1 MATTRRRMPRRG
13 GGTVRRRGGD
23 KDLDALNQLD
33 NTRKIRSRF
42 IGQHK
47 QSARAYKA
55 MPGPTNEF
63 LRQLLGDWLNNK
75 VAHISSFVNDN
86 KTYLLV
92 LEKQSD
98 ANTDYN
104 YTVHFKLIPTK
115 MIDRMNYYWKSPKR
129 RQSIIFKLVSGF
141 IIGTSI
147 LATST
152 IAWQAALCVGLGYFI
167 INRQQIQL
175 QIESQFH
182 HRPSLRKR
190 ASSKLR
196 QMTKQDNEL
205 KLSLHAMRVKQL
217 KEDYRYF
224 TSKESDVRV
233 SGEDVPEELD
243 ASATTPLMDS
253 KTRLSEHNEPKFNYF
268 RTALTTFTSWNGFV
282 KNAKIQI
289 TAAKNIEITVKGDK
303 EARTLGRWSGWHI
316 PNKSK
321 PDTSMYNPFHI
332 KSIDKRIE
340 ILTESQKALLYN
352 GLNKRGRSAHSE
364 SIDRRSRGSQRSR
377 SKSKSKRTASDP
389 IRRVS
394 SKSKRSRSESKQD
407 VTSTASPTPPYQQM

>member
-42 IGQHK
+42 IGQHN

-63 LRQLLGDWLNNK
+63 LRQLIGDWLNNK
-75 VAHISSFVNDN
+75 VTHISSFVNDN

-104 YTVHFKLIPTK
+104 YTVYFKLIPSK
-115 MIDRMNYYWKSPKR
+115 MIDRMNYYWKSPKK

-147 LATST
+147 LATSS
-152 IAWQAALCVGLGYFI
+152 IAWPAALCVGLSYFI
-167 INRQQIQL
+167 VNRQQIQL
-175 QIESQFH
+175 QIESKFH
-182 HRPSLRKR
+182 RRSSVRNR

-196 QMTKQDNEL
+196 LMTKQDTEL
-205 KLSLHAMRVKQL
+205 KSSLQAMQVKQL

-224 TSKESDVRV
+224 NSKESDVRV
-233 SGEDVPEELD
+233 SGEDVPEEVD
-243 ASATTPLMDS
+243 ASVTTPLLDS

-289 TAAKNIEITVKGDK
+289 TPAKNIEITVKGDA
-303 EARTLGRWSGWHI
+303 EARTLGRWSGWYI

-321 PDTSMYNPFHI
+321 PDTSSYNPFHF
-332 KSIDKRIE
+332 KSIE

-352 GLNKRGRSAHSE
+352 GLNKRRSAHSE
-364 SIDRRSRGSQRSR
+364 PIDRRSRGSQRSR
-377 SKSKSKRTASDP
+377 SKSKSKRTTSDP
-389 IRRVS
+389 IRRIR
-394 SKSKRSRSESKQD
+394 SKSKRSRSEIKQD

>member
-1 MATTRRRMPRRG
+1 MATTRRRIPRRG
-13 GGTVRRRGGD
+13 SKTIRNRGGD

-33 NTRKIRSRF
+33 NTRKIRSRL
-42 IGQHK
+42 IGQHN

-63 LRQLLGDWLNNK
+63 LRQLIGDWLNNK
-75 VAHISSFVNDN
+75 MTHISSFVNDN

-98 ANTDYN
+98 ANTEYN
-104 YTVHFKLIPTK
+104 YTVYFKLMPSK
-115 MIDRMNYYWKSPKR
+115 MIDRMNYYWKSPKK

-152 IAWQAALCVGLGYFI
+152 IAWPAALCIGLSYFI

-175 QIESQFH
+175 QIESKFH
-182 HRPSLRKR
+182 RRSSVRNR
-190 ASSKLR
+190 ASSKLG
-196 QMTKQDNEL
+196 QMTKQDQEL
-205 KLSLHAMRVKQL
+205 KSSLQAMQVKQL

-224 TSKESDVRV
+224 NSKESDVRV

-243 ASATTPLMDS
+243 PSVTTPLLDS

-268 RTALTTFTSWNGFV
+268 RTALTTFTSWNGLV
-282 KNAKIQI
+282 KNAKIKI
-289 TAAKNIEITVKGDK
+289 TPAKNIEITVKEDDA
-303 EARTLGRWSGWHI
+303 EARTLGKWSGWHI
-316 PNKSK
+316 PNKDK
-321 PDTSMYNPFHI
+321 PDTSSYNPFHS
-332 KSIDKRIE
+332 KSIDKGIE

-352 GLNKRGRSAHSE
+352 GLNKRGRSAHSKP
-364 SIDRRSRGSQRSR
+364 IDRISRRSQRSR
-377 SKSKSKRTASDP
+377 SKSKSKRTTSDP
-389 IRRVS
+389 IRRIR

-407 VTSTASPTPPYQQM
+407 VASIAAPSPPEQM